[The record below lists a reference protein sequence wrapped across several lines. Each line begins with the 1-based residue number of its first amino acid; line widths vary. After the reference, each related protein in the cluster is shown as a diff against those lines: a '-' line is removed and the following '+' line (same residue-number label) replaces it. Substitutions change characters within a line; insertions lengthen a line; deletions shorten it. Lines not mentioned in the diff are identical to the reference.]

1 MQDIGVFDDMI
12 AGILSKKNLQ
22 SIVTALFIR
31 SRKVN
36 ISLAFITKFH
46 FSKLKNIRLTCTTL
60 L

>member
-36 ISLAFITKFH
+36 IVNILLLLQNFIFPNWKI
-46 FSKLKNIRLTCTTL
+46 LD
-60 L
+60 